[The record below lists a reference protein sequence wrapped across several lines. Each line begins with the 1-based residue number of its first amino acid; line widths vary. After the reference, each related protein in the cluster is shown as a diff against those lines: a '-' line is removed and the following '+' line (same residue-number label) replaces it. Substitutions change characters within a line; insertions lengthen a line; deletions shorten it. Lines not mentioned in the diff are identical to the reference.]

1 MLQQITISGNT
12 TVPIRPL
19 IESAIRS
26 EMRML
31 ELSIERT
38 EGQLRCFE
46 EKYNMTS
53 DEFRHRFET
62 GNADESLDFIE
73 WFGEIKTVQI
83 LNFQRQALEVVTLN

>member
-12 TVPIRPL
+12 PVPIRPL
-19 IESAIRS
+19 IESAIHS
-26 EMRML
+26 ELRML

-38 EGQLRCFE
+38 EGQLRYFE

-62 GNADESLDFIE
+62 GNIDESLDFIE
-73 WFGEIKTVQI
+73 WFGEIKTIRI
-83 LNFQRQALEVVTLN
+83 LNFQRQALEEVTLN

>member
-1 MLQQITISGNT
+1 MLQKITISGNT
-12 TVPIRPL
+12 PVAIRPL

-26 EMRML
+26 ELRML
-31 ELSIERT
+31 ELAIERT
-38 EGQLRCFE
+38 GGQLRYFE

-53 DEFRHRFET
+53 DEFGHRFET

-83 LNFQRQALEVVTLN
+83 LNFQRQALEEITLN

>member
-12 TVPIRPL
+12 PVPIRPL

-26 EMRML
+26 ELRIL
-31 ELSIERT
+31 KLAIERT
-38 EGQLRCFE
+38 EGQLRYFE
-46 EKYNMTS
+46 EKYNITS
-53 DEFRHRFET
+53 EEFRHRFET

-73 WFGEIKTVQI
+73 WFGEIKTIQL